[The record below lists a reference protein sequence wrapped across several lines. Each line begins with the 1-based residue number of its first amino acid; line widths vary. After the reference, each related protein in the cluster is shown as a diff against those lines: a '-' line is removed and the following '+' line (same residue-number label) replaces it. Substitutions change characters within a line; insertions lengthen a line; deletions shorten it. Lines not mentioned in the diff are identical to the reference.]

1 MSVNIKPKDI
11 VSYIFLKFFSDH
23 EEKVFTI
30 EISAPIGEFLNKV
43 SEGDP
48 LNLVDKLP
56 SFEADPVAYGFL
68 KSILDELDIAN
79 LTERTPIGMAF
90 VSAAPLCANIF
101 STLLPFILNSKLKP
115 GEAIPAIRSRLEKPG
130 DIIPFLQVLMYSIV
144 INKPTIFNQLFTI
157 IQKGSKDAK
166 KTISGIN
173 EQIKKSQ
180 LEALRSD
187 FIRIFEIYIR
197 TSESR
202 IAGETRQFDD
212 KQTLL
217 VNIATQLRPL
227 LSGGSS

>member
-1 MSVNIKPKDI
+1 
-11 VSYIFLKFFSDH
+11 
-23 EEKVFTI
+23 
-30 EISAPIGEFLNKV
+30 
-43 SEGDP
+43 
-48 LNLVDKLP
+48 
-56 SFEADPVAYGFL
+56 
-68 KSILDELDIAN
+68 
-79 LTERTPIGMAF
+79 
-90 VSAAPLCANIF
+90 
-101 STLLPFILNSKLKP
+101 
-115 GEAIPAIRSRLEKPG
+115 
-130 DIIPFLQVLMYSIV
+130 MYSIV